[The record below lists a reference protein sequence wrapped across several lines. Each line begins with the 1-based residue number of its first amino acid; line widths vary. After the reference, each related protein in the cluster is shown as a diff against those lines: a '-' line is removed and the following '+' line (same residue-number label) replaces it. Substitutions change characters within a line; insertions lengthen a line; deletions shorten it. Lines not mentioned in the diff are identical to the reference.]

1 MVVNRGSL
9 RLGIYL
15 TLIYKIL
22 SLSYFIVNMYV
33 NNVKKTGLS
42 LKQTPASVSFARAA
56 GKIGLSAFGTG
67 SMGNQ
72 TYFEF

>member
-1 MVVNRGSL
+1 
-9 RLGIYL
+9 
-15 TLIYKIL
+15 
-22 SLSYFIVNMYV
+22 MYV